1 MNPDSMKKYLVIL
14 ILLFCTVTTRA
25 QTLAFGDLVDLVT
38 LSLPQI
44 NLILVNT
51 GKFKVND
58 QKELYGQVL
67 SYYQT
72 IDKNKMPIK
81 GETMVIGAY
90 RTTNDGIK
98 LKTITYNTV
107 YPAYIENLMKQIKR
121 FGYRTTFTGN
131 DAINKMYV
139 FDNQLNH
146 ITVLMKNDHSNNSV
160 IIRQKELGIDP

>member
-1 MNPDSMKKYLVIL
+1 MNPDNMKKYLVI
-14 ILLFCTVTTRA
+14 IALLFCATVTRA
-25 QTLAFGDLVDLVT
+25 QTLAFGDLIDLAT

-44 NLILVNT
+44 DLILVKT

-58 QKELYGQVL
+58 KVEVDGQVL

-72 IDKNKMPIK
+72 IDKDKKPIK

-107 YPAYIENLMKQIKR
+107 YLAYVDNLMNQIKR
-121 FGYRTTFTGN
+121 YGYRTTFHGQ
-131 DAINKMYV
+131 DR
-139 FDNQLNH
+139 DNQ
-146 ITVLMKNDHSNNSV
+146 IYIFV
-160 IIRQKELGIDP
+160 IS

>member
-1 MNPDSMKKYLVIL
+1 MNPDCMRKYLVI
-14 ILLFCTVTTRA
+14 IVLLFCATITRA

-44 NLILVNT
+44 DLILIKT
-51 GKFKVND
+51 GKFKVNN
-58 QKELYGQVL
+58 KVEVYGQVL

-72 IDKNKMPIK
+72 IDKDKKPIK

-98 LKTITYNTV
+98 LKTITYNSV
-107 YPAYIENLMKQIKR
+107 YREYIANLMSQIKR
-121 FGYRTTFTGN
+121 FGYRTTFHGK
-131 DAINKMYV
+131 DQINEMYI

-146 ITVLMKNDHSNNSV
+146 ITVQMKNDHSNNSI

>member
-1 MNPDSMKKYLVIL
+1 MKKYLIIL
-14 ILLFCTVTTRA
+14 ALLFNVSFTRA
-25 QTLAFGDLVDLVT
+25 QTLAFSDLVDLAT

-44 NLILVNT
+44 DLILIRT
-51 GKFKVND
+51 GKFKVNNKVE
-58 QKELYGQVL
+58 QYGQIL

-72 IDKNKMPIK
+72 IDKDKKPIK

-90 RTTNDGIK
+90 RTTADGIK
-98 LKTITYNTV
+98 LKTITYNSV
-107 YPAYIENLMKQIKR
+107 YPAYVENLMTQIKR

-131 DAINKMYV
+131 DQLNKIYV

-146 ITVLMKNDHSNNSV
+146 ITVLMKHDHSNNSI